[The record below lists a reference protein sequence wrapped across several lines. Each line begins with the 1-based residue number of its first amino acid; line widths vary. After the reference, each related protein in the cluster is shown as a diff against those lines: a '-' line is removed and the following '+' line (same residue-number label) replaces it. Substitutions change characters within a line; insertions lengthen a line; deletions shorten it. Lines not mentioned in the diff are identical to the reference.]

1 MASLLVSCE
10 HRMLETPENAR
21 YIRVYLDEEI
31 KNVTVGFYN
40 EAYERP
46 DYTRPRTLRVV
57 LADPESGNLVSERY
71 LQNQG
76 TDSDGYYLDGY
87 INAPPGTYNILLY
100 DFGSPQTLIRN
111 DQNYYAMQAYT
122 NPVSEFYMQYLP
134 TVRQSVNMQRI
145 VQQPDHLF
153 HDVAEQIVVH
163 KSIGLDTLRTA
174 SGKHFR
180 AHSMVKSYYIQIKVK
195 GIEWATSAVSVLSGM
210 AGSSLIHKHTG
221 MVESDSVYVFFAMT
235 PTERVRSAAD
245 GSTTATLYTTFST
258 FGKLPELP
266 SRLTVTFEFMKR
278 DGSSQTEEIDITA
291 MFDTPLVRDQQW
303 ILIDHEIELSPPEGD
318 PMGGGMTPGVDD
330 WKDIESEMY
339 L

>member
-10 HRMLETPENAR
+10 HRMLEIPENAR

-40 EAYERP
+40 ETYECP
-46 DYTRPRTLRVV
+46 DYVRPRALRVV
-57 LADPESGNLVSERY
+57 LADPESGDLVSERY

-76 TDSDGYYLDGY
+76 TDSEGYYLDGY
-87 INAPPGTYNILLY
+87 INVPPGKYNILLY

-122 NPVSEFYMQYLP
+122 NPVNEYYMQYLP
-134 TVRQSVNMQRI
+134 AVRQTVDVQSI
-145 VQQPDHLF
+145 VQQPEHLF
-153 HDVAEQIVVH
+153 HDVAEQIVVP
-163 KSIGLDTLRTA
+163 KSLGLDTLRTA
-174 SGKHFR
+174 TGKHFR

-210 AGSSLIHKHTG
+210 AGSSLLHKHTG
-221 MVESDSVYVFFAMT
+221 IVESDSVYVLFTMT
-235 PTERVRSAAD
+235 PAERVCSAAD
-245 GSTTATLYTTFST
+245 GSTTATLYTTFNT

-278 DGSSQTEEIDITA
+278 DGSSQTEEIDITE
-291 MFDTPLVRDQQW
+291 MFDTPLVKEQQW
-303 ILIDHEIELSPPEGD
+303 ILIDHEIELSPPEGT
-318 PMGGGMTPGVDD
+318 PISGGMTPGVDD
-330 WKDIESEMY
+330 WKDVESG
-339 L
+339 LIL